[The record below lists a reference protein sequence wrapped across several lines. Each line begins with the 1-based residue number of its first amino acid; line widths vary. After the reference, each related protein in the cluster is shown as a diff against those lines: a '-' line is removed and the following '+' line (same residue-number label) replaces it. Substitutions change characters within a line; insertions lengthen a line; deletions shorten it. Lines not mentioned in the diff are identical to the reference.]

1 MESKDINKQSVKSK
15 PAWTLSNNDKTAI
28 RRYKMLNEK
37 SMYDTKGDWIR
48 TIQ

>member
-1 MESKDINKQSVKSK
+1 MGRKGIDKQSVKSK
-15 PAWTLSNNDKTAI
+15 TAWALSSNNKTAI

-37 SMYDTKGDWIR
+37 NMYDTKGDWIR